1 MPLDIPRIQAICFDI
16 DGTLSDTDNQVIA
29 QVEKWLFLLRLL
41 VNEEFLPVI
50 ARRLVM
56 ALESPANLV
65 YEWLDRLNLDGL
77 LTRLMDR
84 FPGRGFKK
92 KNQFLL
98 IDGVLPML
106 ESLYPMYPL
115 AIVSAR
121 DERSAFAFLRQFKLI
136 RYFKVIITSQTCPH
150 TKPFAQPLLFAAE
163 RLGVPPANILMVGDT
178 TVDIKTGKRAG
189 SQTLG
194 VLCGFGTEKEL
205 NREKPDLILPSTAD
219 LKELLG

>member
-1 MPLDIPRIQAICFDI
+1 MQLDIPRIQAICFDI

-77 LTRLMDR
+77 LTSFMDR

-163 RLGVPPANILMVGDT
+163 RLGVPPANLLMVGDT

-205 NREKPDLILPSTAD
+205 SREGSDLILPSTAD